1 MKQTITRTLTVVSV
15 VVSAL
20 CAGCATMTEAER
32 EEREMARVEFRE
44 QFVFDREYCRSQG
57 GRFIFNGAA
66 EVDRDGIPKTK
77 TRYQCI

>member
-1 MKQTITRTLTVVSV
+1 MKQATTRTFTVISV
-15 VVSAL
+15 MIAVFCV
-20 CAGCATMTEAER
+20 GCAPMTEAER

-77 TRYQCI
+77 TLYQCI

>member
-1 MKQTITRTLTVVSV
+1 MKQATTRTFTVVSLLITAFLV
-15 VVSAL
+15 
-20 CAGCATMTEAER
+20 GCAPMTEAER

-57 GRFIFNGAA
+57 GLFVFNGAA

-77 TRYQCI
+77 TLYRCI